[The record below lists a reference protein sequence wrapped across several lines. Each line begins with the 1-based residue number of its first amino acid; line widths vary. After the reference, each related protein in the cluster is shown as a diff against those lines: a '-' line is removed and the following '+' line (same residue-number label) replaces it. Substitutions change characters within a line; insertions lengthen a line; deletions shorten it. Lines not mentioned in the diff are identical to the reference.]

1 MKKKLFYG
9 ALPYYT
15 ASLAIHILGIILLL
29 VAAQK
34 HPSFLGLGVLAYTL
48 GLRHAFDADHIA
60 AIDNTV
66 RLLIHQKKQPYGV
79 GFFFS
84 LGHST
89 VVFLMALV
97 VSISAK
103 WAQVK
108 LPILE
113 AIGGK
118 IGTIVSGSFLILIAF
133 FNLMV
138 LIKLYK
144 SLRLVKSGLDEQE
157 LNDLLLSRGFIANLV
172 SPLFK
177 KIVHAWQ
184 MYPIGFLFGLG
195 FDTAT
200 EIALIALSATAAQS
214 NVSVAGIIAL
224 PVLFAA
230 GMNVMDTTDSVMMS
244 GAYTWAFDTP
254 KRKAYYNLTVTFV
267 SVIAAFLIGLVELG
281 NVFADFTHVNSSFI
295 TWIQSIDLNWLGY
308 GLVIGFILMWSLAY
322 LFGNYLF
329 RKTNSTHKK
338 KQHFNCEMLFL
349 FGLIRVNTKNTFLI
363 SERVTNFLKQIIFY

>member
-1 MKKKLFYG
+1 
-9 ALPYYT
+9 
-15 ASLAIHILGIILLL
+15 
-29 VAAQK
+29 
-34 HPSFLGLGVLAYTL
+34 
-48 GLRHAFDADHIA
+48 
-60 AIDNTV
+60 
-66 RLLIHQKKQPYGV
+66 
-79 GFFFS
+79 
-84 LGHST
+84 
-89 VVFLMALV
+89 
-97 VSISAK
+97 
-103 WAQVK
+103 
-108 LPILE
+108 
-113 AIGGK
+113 
-118 IGTIVSGSFLILIAF
+118 
-133 FNLMV
+133 MV

-322 LFGNYLF
+322 LFWKLF
-329 RKTNSTHKK
+329 IQKNE
-338 KQHFNCEMLFL
+338 QHA
-349 FGLIRVNTKNTFLI
+349 
-363 SERVTNFLKQIIFY
+363 